1 MSYPTPQFDAIT
13 LTPGGTITNFP
24 VSALPASGVTA
35 GTYGDSTH
43 TLTLTC
49 DSAGLVT
56 GLSTN
61 LISGP
66 GTTFT
71 FAPQAAP
78 TLAAGITWGDS
89 TQYALTN
96 YINGIQGW
104 VPRVLW
110 IVASLPSFT
119 LSSTPTNILTT
130 HGMGTLTL
138 PANYLVV
145 GKTLRL
151 TVRGY
156 LSGITTAFAPTGNLT
171 IGGTTIAA
179 IGNGYTTF
187 DTTTY
192 SMSMEYLMTCVST
205 GSTGSI
211 ATHLLGLTSGSGA
224 SAAQTPPMWSD
235 SNGGAT
241 TAINTTV
248 ANTIGLTLGG
258 GAATLNV
265 THSILEELA

>member
-24 VSALPASGVTA
+24 ASALPASGVTA

-49 DSAGLVT
+49 DSAGLIT

-61 LISGP
+61 LVTET

-96 YINGIQGW
+96 YINGITGW

-110 IVASLPSFT
+110 IGTAIQSFT
-119 LSSTPTNILTT
+119 LSSTAISILPTTSK
-130 HGMGTLTL
+130 GTLTL

-156 LSGITTAFAPTGNLT
+156 VSGITTAFAPNGNLT

-179 IGNGYTTF
+179 IGSGSIAF

-192 SMSMEYLMTCVST
+192 SMSMEYLLTCAST

-211 ATHLLGLTSGSGA
+211 VTNLVGLTSGGGSY
-224 SAAQTPPMWSD
+224 TPPPIWSD
-235 SNGGAT
+235 ANGGAT
-241 TAINTTV
+241 TAIDTTV
-248 ANTIGLTLGG
+248 ANAIGLTLGG
-258 GAATLNV
+258 GTATLNV
-265 THSILEELA
+265 THAILEELA